1 MKKNLLI
8 AGLFFL
14 YPFIA
19 PAQTTDY
26 KVVFD
31 LTSKDSLDHKSVIRW
46 LTEVS
51 RLNPNAKMEVVM
63 YGQGFNMVTKDRT
76 VVGNAVTG
84 LVANKNISFK
94 VCEVAMKNNGIDK
107 SQLLPGVET
116 VPDGIYEI
124 VSKQRD
130 GWGYIK
136 AVH

>member
-8 AGLFFL
+8 AGLLFL

-19 PAQTTDY
+19 PAQTTEY
-26 KVVFD
+26 KIVFD

>member
-1 MKKNLLI
+1 MKKNLII
-8 AGLFFL
+8 AGLLFL
-14 YPFIA
+14 YPLVV
-19 PAQTTDY
+19 PAQSTDY
-26 KVVFD
+26 RVVFD

-51 RLNPNAKMEVVM
+51 KSNPNANLEVVM
-63 YGQGFNMVTKDRT
+63 YGQGFNMVTKERT
-76 VVGNAVTG
+76 VVSDAVTK
-84 LVANKNISFK
+84 LMANKNIKFK
-94 VCEVAMKNNGIDK
+94 VCEVALKNNNVDK

-124 VSKQRD
+124 ISKQRE